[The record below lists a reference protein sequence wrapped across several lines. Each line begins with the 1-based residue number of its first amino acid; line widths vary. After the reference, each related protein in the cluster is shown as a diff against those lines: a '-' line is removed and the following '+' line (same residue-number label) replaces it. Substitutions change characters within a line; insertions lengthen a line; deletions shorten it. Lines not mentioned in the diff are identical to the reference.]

1 MVGASSDSA
10 CEGDIESPSD
20 INLGLPHFRN
30 SVSEATILLALHT
43 VFIRYS
49 QFDMVHA
56 RAIGGGLRDF
66 KKCKEEIEMC
76 LKPGGIMVSHV
87 SKDYMVR

>member
-1 MVGASSDSA
+1 VLPLTAPA
-10 CEGDIESPSD
+10 RVDIEYPAD

-30 SVSEATILLALHT
+30 SVSEEPRYFTVAY
-43 VFIRYS
+43 VFIIYS

-56 RAIGGGLRDF
+56 RAIGSGLKDF

-76 LKPGGIMVSHV
+76 LKPGGFMVNHV
-87 SKDYMVR
+87 NENYIAY